1 MYIKSIRRYASMVNE
16 IDFIG
21 KVFDPFFMSKSW
33 PKMSQK
39 K

>member
-1 MYIKSIRRYASMVNE
+1 MYIKSIREYASMVNE

-21 KVFDPFFMSKSW
+21 KMVDPFFMSKSW
-33 PKMSQK
+33 LKMSPK